1 MINRKKT
8 SNCVLVQWGADNC
21 RFIVIDQVD
30 KRPRLLN
37 AGLIT
42 CGDPTEL
49 GERLSEELAAR
60 KIRCRQVVLLL
71 PRSEL
76 EVTAISLPAASDE
89 ELPQLVEN
97 AVAMDVEEPEL
108 QVTDFLLS
116 NRDDSGCEGFA
127 FSLRKTKLATF
138 RDSFVD
144 AGFRLSAVTHGGLGV
159 VELLRHMVPQ
169 SNGVL
174 VSVAIGDS
182 GIDLAVSEAGKTLV
196 CRNVP
201 MTPGEDGFPLQL
213 RAEISRSLT
222 MVHKEEDDS
231 HRLYLFGETEQLS
244 GLATELSEKLAF
256 SLSIV
261 NPFDRM
267 SADSRDVDAS
277 RFANLVGIA
286 HGWVKQELEVDF
298 LRPKRPVPPAG
309 PWRRVAF
316 WGSIAIVALLA
327 FGFVVWDQRDAQ
339 MREIA
344 ERSEKLKK
352 LQFRAQKAQGV
363 QDVVVAVDR
372 WRGNE
377 VVWLDELKRLSD
389 SLPIA
394 SDALIR
400 RMNLS
405 TDSSG
410 NGVVDLSVQV
420 SRPEVV
426 AQLEGAVRDDTHSIS
441 SKRVAES
448 DATARF
454 PWTFDTRVIFERP
467 PLTEMLFADDEKE
480 SAPDASATEE
490 VLVHAAKEGVDN
502 E

>member
-1 MINRKKT
+1 MINRKKA
-8 SNCVLVQWGADNC
+8 SNCVLVQWREDNC
-21 RFIVIDQVD
+21 RFIVVDQVD

-42 CGDPTEL
+42 CADPTEL
-49 GERLSEELAAR
+49 GERLSEEMAGR
-60 KIRCRQVVLLL
+60 KIHCRQVVLLL

-76 EVTAISLPAASDE
+76 DVTAISLPAASDE

-97 AVAMDVEEPEL
+97 AVAMEVDEPDL
-108 QVTDFLLS
+108 QVTDFLVS
-116 NRDDSGCEGFA
+116 NRDDSGCEAFA
-127 FSLRKTKLATF
+127 FSLRKAKLDTF
-138 RDSFVD
+138 RDSITD

-159 VELLRHMVPQ
+159 VELLRHLAPK
-169 SNGVL
+169 SDGVL
-174 VSVAIGDS
+174 ISVAIGDT
-182 GIDLAVSEAGKTLV
+182 GIDLAVSETGKTLV

-213 RAEISRSLT
+213 RAEISRSLA
-222 MVHKEEDDS
+222 MVHKEEDVS
-231 HRLYLFGETEQLS
+231 HRLYLFGETEELS
-244 GLATELSEKLAF
+244 ELARELSEKLAF

-267 SADSRDVDAS
+267 SAHSQDVDAS

-286 HGWVKQELEVDF
+286 HGWLKQELEVDF

-316 WGSIAIVALLA
+316 WGSVAIVALLA
-327 FGFVVWDQRDAQ
+327 LGFVVWDQRDAQ
-339 MREIA
+339 LREIA
-344 ERSEKLKK
+344 EREEKLKK
-352 LQFRAQKAQGV
+352 LQFRAEKARGV

-372 WRGNE
+372 WREDE

-394 SDALIR
+394 GDALIR

-420 SRPEVV
+420 SRPEIV
-426 AQLEGAVRDDTHSIS
+426 AQLEGSVRDDTHSIS

-448 DATARF
+448 DATAKF
-454 PWTFDTRVIFERP
+454 PWTFDTRVVFERP
-467 PLTEMLFADDEKE
+467 PLTKMLLADDEKE
-480 SAPDASATEE
+480 NAPDASVTQDVSAP
-490 VLVHAAKEGVDN
+490 AAKEGR
-502 E
+502 EP